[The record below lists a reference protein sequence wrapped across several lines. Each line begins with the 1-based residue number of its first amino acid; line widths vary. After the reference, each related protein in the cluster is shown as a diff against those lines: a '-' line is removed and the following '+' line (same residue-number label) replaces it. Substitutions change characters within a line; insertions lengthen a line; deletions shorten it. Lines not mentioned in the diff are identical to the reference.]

1 MFNLGNLFKK
11 KKKQIKISWSKVK
24 AFNAVLVALKNFIDL
39 KEWQKA
45 QLWIGE
51 IKRKEKSAFEKKVA
65 WLTGKPKDKEVKKY
79 NKKLEKLNA
88 LQAKL
93 NKEKEKYEKVLA
105 TKKQKIVEVKIK
117 NTVKDLI
124 SKKEYW
130 NAAHLLNEYLKKY
143 STSKV
148 IRYYNR
154 EKAKINRLMERENAK
169 RKKAIQSDTM
179 KQAQELAWNIF
190 LSAKEKKKIEN
201 KLPLWKRLKK
211 KMQFYN
217 NLKEKISRKKLL
229 DEVGL
234 LIESENQDEM
244 AIKEK
249 LSNMHKWL
257 AKEIRWVEMTGYD
270 FYWKIMWADKISW
283 DTFWIDEQKNNYK
296 FYLWDATG
304 HWIRAWFMVSILTQ
318 KFNEIVSKF
327 PLKEVAFNINNSL
340 KQDLK
345 SWNFITSVLFEISKK
360 DNTKIKFIWMGHE
373 PMFIYREGKEEVERL
388 VPGWIAAWITILKD
402 INKIQ
407 EKEIVLQNNETLLVY
422 SDWIVE
428 AKNKDWEQYWFDRLK
443 QSFYKHV
450 KTFRDLKAV
459 YRNMIQDAVDFVW
472 WSKFWDDAT
481 IILLRR
487 NTDKDILNNFNEIKS
502 IAEEMWISER
512 EARKLKWNSI
522 EKAKEKLEI
531 LKQDKETK
539 RVIETLKTLYMTW
552 EILKLKQES
561 IRYIKEWF
569 IHKKINYYLKK
580 ALDNEYK
587 YKLSQKEEKMQNK
600 YNLLKWLYDK
610 WDYET
615 VAMECANIIS
625 KDWNI

>member
-1 MFNLGNLFKK
+1 
-11 KKKQIKISWSKVK
+11 
-24 AFNAVLVALKNFIDL
+24 
-39 KEWQKA
+39 
-45 QLWIGE
+45 
-51 IKRKEKSAFEKKVA
+51 
-65 WLTGKPKDKEVKKY
+65 
-79 NKKLEKLNA
+79 
-88 LQAKL
+88 
-93 NKEKEKYEKVLA
+93 
-105 TKKQKIVEVKIK
+105 
-117 NTVKDLI
+117 
-124 SKKEYW
+124 
-130 NAAHLLNEYLKKY
+130 
-143 STSKV
+143 
-148 IRYYNR
+148 
-154 EKAKINRLMERENAK
+154 
-169 RKKAIQSDTM
+169 
-179 KQAQELAWNIF
+179 
-190 LSAKEKKKIEN
+190 
-201 KLPLWKRLKK
+201 
-211 KMQFYN
+211 
-217 NLKEKISRKKLL
+217 
-229 DEVGL
+229 
-234 LIESENQDEM
+234 
-244 AIKEK
+244 
-249 LSNMHKWL
+249 MHKWL
-257 AKEIRWVEMTGYD
+257 AKEIKWVEMTGYD

-283 DTFWIDEQKNNYK
+283 DTFWIDEQRDSYK

-304 HWIRAWFMVSILTQ
+304 HGIRAWFMVSILTQ

-373 PMFIYREGKEEVERL
+373 PMFIYREWKEEVERL

-450 KTFRDLKAV
+450 QMFKDLKAV

-472 WSKFWDDAT
+472 WSNFWDDAT

-487 NTDKDILNNFNEIKS
+487 NTDKDILNNYNEIKS

-522 EKAKEKLEI
+522 EKAKEKLET
-531 LKQDKETK
+531 LKQEKETK
-539 RVIETLKTLYMTW
+539 RVIEALRSLYMTW
-552 EILKLKQES
+552 EILKLKQEA

-587 YKLSQKEEKMQNK
+587 YKLAQKEEKMQNK